1 VTIVSSMHSTLQSLK
16 FPLNTL
22 SLSDRILP
30 AMEDVPPEVKEALSR
45 YADYNPLREPALSIL
60 ASYHPIYGTD
70 IAVLDRALS
79 MTRRFV
85 ELSNNTDV
93 FAPRAV
99 HDWYSSPG
107 WMELSVAIIPLLDV
121 IASEH
126 PDLIPVW
133 YVPPPST
140 TEQ

>member
-1 VTIVSSMHSTLQSLK
+1 MTIVSSTDPLLRPLQCLLN
-16 FPLNTL
+16 PL
-22 SLSDRILP
+22 SHSDRIRP
-30 AMEDVPPEVKEALSR
+30 AMDDVSPDVKEALSR
-45 YADYNPLREPALSIL
+45 FADYNPLREPALSIL
-60 ASYHPIYGTD
+60 ANYHPIYGTD
-70 IAVLDRALS
+70 IALLDRALS

-85 ELSNNTDV
+85 ELSDNTDE

-126 PDLIPVW
+126 PDLIPAW
-133 YVPPPST
+133 YVPSPSK